1 MKTKFMQFIASL
13 WEGWGEVKQVVENQ
27 PETTPLAANP
37 AAELVKSSPVS
48 LTDRVNRF
56 LQSAYDFRYNLLTE
70 ETEFRPAGQRDFAFL
85 PVGKRNL
92 NAFCIEAHAEGIPC
106 WVPVRLL
113 LLK

>member
-1 MKTKFMQFIASL
+1 MQFIASL

-70 ETEFRPAGQRDFAFL
+70 ETDRKSTR
-85 PVGKRNL
+85 L
-92 NAFCIEAHAEGIPC
+92 NSSHQPQSRMPSSA
-106 WVPVRLL
+106 
-113 LLK
+113 